1 MGFHITGFAFLQDR
15 QIFVIRTRVNCA
27 HEQIVYNLIV
37 LYNINC
43 RINSIGKI
51 VLFRW
56 VVITISYLASDDRNI
71 ILYAAVYI
79 A

>member
-1 MGFHITGFAFLQDR
+1 MGLHTTGFAFLQDR
-15 QIFVIRTRVNCA
+15 QIFVIRTRVKCA

-71 ILYAAVYI
+71 ILYVAVYI